1 MFAARTIARPDVAE
15 LERVEAL
22 VRARF
27 GVGEDDLVLVSEEAG
42 RLPGLP
48 ATMTTILF
56 WSGRERRHRLRLY
69 KPAASVRADDLPAGW
84 LKGALLDEG
93 EGDCC

>member
-1 MFAARTIARPDVAE
+1 MFAARAIARPEVDD

-22 VRARF
+22 VRDRF

-48 ATMTTILF
+48 PRMTTILF

-69 KPAASVRADDLPAGW
+69 KPAASVVAADLPAGW

-93 EGDCC
+93 EDDCC